1 MCLTDGKLL
10 SLARIRNFENSKTND
25 TMKKKNNSSIWM
37 VLILVVIAFF
47 AVICITI
54 PPQIYDTNQF
64 IFQIIA
70 VFLSVLFTAIVTNT
84 LLSYQSRSEEDKD
97 KNVKIHEN
105 KVKAYSNFMRSL
117 WIVLDDGKVTS
128 EEIKKIRSELFE
140 DIFLYLDN
148 KGLVSVEESIN
159 SFKDKVADAQPEDND
174 SSKGTGF
181 YRDFAISIASCLKN
195 DINDKEEEKV
205 GLLKTSIRKE
215 RKSREPNMDEMW
227 SSLEFI
233 SSKYPSQ
240 SDLVGEKGIAID
252 MPKVG
257 ANQIEGEQSVSSGDE
272 SSEQEPVRELKSQA
286 WHFSEWSEIQL
297 QYLKEGGQELSLVEY
312 DEYWRTN
319 LVQQVMP
326 GDVVFL
332 FKGSW
337 KYAGVFVAKGWRV
350 FEYDEQRYV
359 KEITSDG
366 IEKAVVTGEKVPIDS
381 VKDKLAK
388 YDIYGSYL
396 DPNSTSCAN
405 VIVDT
410 ISFIPEGVVTP
421 NTTYRKTIS
430 RYYWEYAVRLLD
442 KFDEAES
449 EQNKKKIAELF
460 K

>member
-1 MCLTDGKLL
+1 
-10 SLARIRNFENSKTND
+10 
-25 TMKKKNNSSIWM
+25 MKKKNNSSIWM
-37 VLILVVIAFF
+37 VLILVLIAFF

-105 KVKAYSNFMRSL
+105 KVKSYSKFMRSL
-117 WIVLDDGKVTS
+117 WNVLDDGKVTS
-128 EEIKKIRSELFE
+128 EEIKTIRSKLFE

-148 KGLVSVEESIN
+148 EGLVSIEESIN
-159 SFKDKVADAQPEDND
+159 TFKNNVADVQPKDND

-195 DINDKEEEKV
+195 DIIDKEEEKV
-205 GLLKTSIRKE
+205 GLLRSSIRKE
-215 RKSREPNMDEMW
+215 PKSKNPNMEEMW

-240 SDLVGEKGIAID
+240 TDLVGEKGMAINV
-252 MPKVG
+252 PAVG
-257 ANQIEGEQSVSSGDE
+257 DNKNEGESPVVSGDDNT
-272 SSEQEPVRELKSQA
+272 EQDSVRELKSQA
-286 WHFSEWSEIQL
+286 WHFSEWSEKQL
-297 QYLKEGGQELSLVEY
+297 QYLKEGGHELSLVEY

-332 FKGSW
+332 FKGNW

-350 FEYDEQRYV
+350 FEYDEQRNV
-359 KEITSDG
+359 KELTSDG
-366 IEKAVVTGEKVPIDS
+366 IEKAVVIGDSVPIES
-381 VKDKLAK
+381 VKDELAK

-405 VIVDT
+405 VVVDT
-410 ISFIPEGVVTP
+410 ISFIPEGVRTP

-442 KFDEAES
+442 EFEEVES
-449 EQNKKKIAELF
+449 EQNKKRIAELY